1 MYHDRRM
8 HMFDPGDILRCT
20 MTAGYDRA
28 LASKF
33 FPADACNF
41 IRVPFPANP
50 SGYKPYGNHQ
60 TLRESTTASEEPFF
74 GLIEQA
80 EVLFDDRIAR

>member
-1 MYHDRRM
+1 MVC
-8 HMFDPGDILRCT
+8 PK
-20 MTAGYDRA
+20 YDRA

-60 TLRESTTASEEPFF
+60 ALRESTTASEAPFF

-80 EVLFDDRIAR
+80 EVLFNDRVAWKVNHCPCIVQATDRVR